1 MFMFST
7 IAIGSYWL
15 LLAAVGTSIEV
26 SDYIWRWTFSQFVPT
41 AEVVIEVGRR
51 TLDLQRQL
59 GLELVLKASGEGRIG
74 QG

>member
-1 MFMFST
+1 MFMLST
-7 IAIGSYWL
+7 IAVGSYWL
-15 LLAAVGTSIEV
+15 LFATVGTSIEV

-41 AEVVIEVGRR
+41 AKVVIEVGRG
-51 TLDLQRQL
+51 TLDLRRQL